1 MCDDAAYFLGHIDEQ
16 LRDLGLEGV
25 KASGIASIIEGYK
38 GRGYSL
44 STDSE
49 LSEWFG

>member
-25 KASGIASIIEGYK
+25 KASGIARVQRSWLRPEHGQRAK
-38 GRGYSL
+38 
-44 STDSE
+44 
-49 LSEWFG
+49 